1 MLFSTLLFTVIGLNA
16 QIESTHTDEK
26 FGYTTVVYKDKA
38 ATDKEVLA
46 ALESSIG
53 MGDVIRVTTA
63 PPKAAKVPVADKSKG
78 EDLWLKTKPVANNL
92 TASASPI
99 NTVPAKATVLPR
111 KAAPAPAPTSV
122 VATTAPVAANPVVKK
137 VVSAPAPVVTPA
149 LQNTTKTVA
158 AAPRVIKAKSSVKAK
173 TTKSSKKTVKK
184 AHRKS
189 GSFKPKNRKKGKQQY
204 GCPKF

>member
-1 MLFSTLLFTVIGLNA
+1 MLFSTLLFTVLGLNA

-63 PPKAAKVPVADKSKG
+63 PPKVAVVPVADKSKG
-78 EDLWLKTKPVANNL
+78 EDLWLKAKPVVNNL

-99 NTVPAKATVLPR
+99 NKVPAKAALLPR
-111 KAAPAPAPTSV
+111 KAAPAPTPV
-122 VATTAPVAANPVVKK
+122 VAPAAPLATNPVVKK
-137 VVSAPAPVVTPA
+137 VVSAPTPVVAPA
-149 LQNTTKTVA
+149 LQNTTETVA